1 MVYNPDLKVI
11 PYQLIDSTGQSIL
24 MGDLN
29 SGKNEILT
37 SSLPSG
43 IYQFRTIGESPKIR
57 KIVIE

>member
-1 MVYNPDLKVI
+1 VI
-11 PYQLIDSTGQSIL
+11 PYQLIDSKGQSIL